1 MKEYFELAAVS
12 VEVAGVSILLVGL
25 LVALARFV
33 GAWRSG
39 FGRAYKGLRLGIGRA
54 LLLALEFLVAADII
68 YTVAVDPS
76 LESLGLLGLLV
87 LIRTFLSFTLE
98 LEVTGRWPW
107 QDGEER
113 RASK

>member
-1 MKEYFELAAVS
+1 MKEYFELAALS

-39 FGRAYKGLRLGIGRA
+39 FGRAYEGLRLGVGRA

-107 QDGEER
+107 QAEEET
-113 RASK
+113 RANE

>member
-1 MKEYFELAAVS
+1 MKEYFELAALG

-39 FGRAYKGLRLGIGRA
+39 FGRAYEGLRRGIGRA

-76 LESLGLLGLLV
+76 LESLLV
-87 LIRTFLSFTLE
+87 VIRTFLSITLE

-107 QDGEER
+107 QRGEET
-113 RASK
+113 RASE